1 MHESMCDLNCGLR
14 PEAREKQVNAMI
26 ETKTRERE
34 REREEEERE
43 RERALCHLLISS
55 ISKRQRRWN
64 ERNNT

>member
-34 REREEEERE
+34 REREREDGKIREEIEDGDKEEGRK
-43 RERALCHLLISS
+43 
-55 ISKRQRRWN
+55 KR
-64 ERNNT
+64 

>member
-34 REREEEERE
+34 REREEERE

>member
-34 REREEEERE
+34 REREKKRE
-43 RERALCHLLISS
+43 RESARYAIY
-55 ISKRQRRWN
+55 
-64 ERNNT
+64 

>member
-34 REREEEERE
+34 REREREERE
-43 RERALCHLLISS
+43 RERAMPSIDLEHLEAAEAM
-55 ISKRQRRWN
+55 
-64 ERNNT
+64 ERKK

>member
-34 REREEEERE
+34 REREKRE
-43 RERALCHLLISS
+43 RESARYAIY
-55 ISKRQRRWN
+55 
-64 ERNNT
+64 

>member
-34 REREEEERE
+34 REKRERE
-43 RERALCHLLISS
+43 RESAMPSIDLEHLEAAEAM
-55 ISKRQRRWN
+55 
-64 ERNNT
+64 ERKK

>member
-34 REREEEERE
+34 RERERREREERE
-43 RERALCHLLISS
+43 SARYAIY
-55 ISKRQRRWN
+55 
-64 ERNNT
+64 